1 MATPIDRVRIA
12 TVHFT
17 NAWPLTARL
26 DHTRFEVLHHHPAE
40 AARLLREG
48 EVDLALL
55 PVASVLTDGDYRIVP
70 GVCIGADG
78 PVQSV
83 LLVSEVPPEQWEVL
97 ALDGCS
103 RSSAVLAE
111 LLVKQGPLK
120 DRVPT
125 DLTIFRTEPGKA
137 LEHAVGKGAALI
149 IGDPARELPERLAE
163 RIDLAGAWKDWTGLP
178 FVFAVWAGRPDLDA
192 EVIDE
197 LRRVATE
204 GLALREGLPEPDR
217 TYLTDA
223 VKYELDDRMLS
234 GLRRYA
240 ALGAERGLLGT
251 RDVVLYGPR
260 VQAYRRTDL
269 DTLLCKGA
277 EGERLSFEE
286 AHRLHLEAPIA
297 DLGSA
302 ANLRRWAL
310 HPTDDVTY
318 IISRNIN
325 YTNVCVT
332 ACKFCAFYRPEKHRE
347 AYVLTEDQIRA
358 KCEELV
364 SVGGVEVLLQGG
376 LHRSLGIE
384 YYEELFR
391 FIKSNFPLNLHALSP
406 EEIFHIMKI
415 SDLSMEATMERLAAA
430 GMDSLPG
437 GGAEVLVDAVR
448 KKIAPLKC
456 TTDQWLEAMRMAHK
470 MGMSS
475 SSTLMFGMSETAADR
490 VEHMMRLR
498 DLQDETRG
506 FVAFICWTFQPD
518 NTYVKPGD
526 NTAADYLRVNALSRL
541 VLDNIPNIQA
551 SWVTQG
557 PGVAQAS
564 LHMGCNDFGSV
575 MLEEN
580 VVSSAGTTFAMS
592 VADVERN
599 IREAGFNPVR
609 RNAQYDHVGAALTR
623 ENGRRAP
630 APAT

>member
-1 MATPIDRVRIA
+1 MTRTMDRVRIA

-26 DHTRFEVLHHHPAE
+26 DHTLFQVFHHHPAE

-78 PVQSV
+78 PVESV
-83 LLVSEVPPEQWEVL
+83 LLVSEVPPEEWEVL

-111 LLVKQGPLK
+111 LLVKQGPLSE
-120 DRVPT
+120 RVSD

-149 IGDPARELPERLAE
+149 IGDPARELPERLAH
-163 RIDLAGAWKDWTGLP
+163 RIDLAEAWKAWTGLP
-178 FVFAVWAGRPDLDA
+178 FVFAVWAGRPDLDS

-217 TYLTDA
+217 TYLTES
-223 VKYELDDRMLS
+223 VKYDLDDRMLS

-240 ALGAERGLLGT
+240 ALGSDAGLLGT
-251 RDVVLYGPR
+251 RDVILYGP
-260 VQAYRRTDL
+260 QPSAYRRTDL

-277 EGERLSFEE
+277 EGERLSSEE
-286 AHRLHLEAPIA
+286 ALRLHLEAPIA
-297 DLGSA
+297 DLGAA
-302 ANLRRWAL
+302 ANLRRWAM
-310 HPTDDVTY
+310 HPTDEVTY

-332 ACKFCAFYRPEKHRE
+332 ACKFCAFYRPERHRE
-347 AYVLTEDQIRA
+347 AYVLTEDQVRQ
-358 KCEELV
+358 KCQELV
-364 SVGGVEVLLQGG
+364 DRGGVEVLLQGG
-376 LHRSLGIE
+376 LHRKLGIE

-391 FIKSNFPLNLHALSP
+391 FIKGNFPLNLHALSP

-415 SDLSMEATMERLAAA
+415 SELSMEETMERLAAA

-437 GGAEVLVDAVR
+437 GGAEVLVDEVR

-456 TTDQWLEAMRMAHK
+456 STDEWLEAMRMAHK
-470 MGMSS
+470 MGMTS
-475 SSTLMFGMSETAADR
+475 SSTLMFGMQETAAHR
-490 VEHMMRLR
+490 VEHLMRLR
-498 DLQDETRG
+498 ELQDETGG
-506 FVAFICWTFQPD
+506 FIAFICWTFQPE
-518 NTYVKPGD
+518 NTYVKPGA

-541 VLDNIPNIQA
+541 VLDNFSNLQA

-580 VVSSAGTTFAMS
+580 VVSAAGTTFAMD

-599 IREAGFNPVR
+599 IRQAGFVPVR
-609 RNAQYDHVGAALTR
+609 RNASYDHVGQALTR
-623 ENGRRAP
+623 ENGRRIP
-630 APAT
+630 APAK